1 MTCVGHPDKGRSCRA
16 KEENPDEMEDHMTGR
31 RPCRLCQRR
40 VRWHLCGPGKV
51 RRYEPGARSIA
62 MGFITR
68 IRDFLAATDI
78 ASALSD
84 VVRCPLEGRWGTGVS
99 A

>member
-1 MTCVGHPDKGRSCRA
+1 
-16 KEENPDEMEDHMTGR
+16 MTGR

-51 RRYEPGARSIA
+51 RRYEPGARGIA

-68 IRDFLAATDI
+68 KRDFLAATDI

-84 VVRCPLEGRWGTGVS
+84 VVRCPLKGRWGLASALNWATGRAGVEKFD
-99 A
+99 AEPEGDP